1 MKKLSEYQKKVI
13 NKMINGYTLY
23 GKMDDVCYA
32 FLTNGVPHKSK
43 MEEVRMSTVY
53 ALLKNGYIKTVETG
67 IWQRK
72 YALVER
78 TGTCEDCKKDG
89 VYQFCP
95 YGSDLHGDLDYV
107 CLCNGCAE
115 NRGNEL

>member
-1 MKKLSEYQKKVI
+1 MKQLSEYQKKII
-13 NKMINGYTLY
+13 NKMDKGYTLY
-23 GKMDDVCYA
+23 DEGDVMFGA

-43 MEEVRMSTVY
+43 MEEVRMSTVF
-53 ALLKNGYIKTVETG
+53 ALLRNGYIKTVESNV
-67 IWQRK
+67 WQRK

-78 TGTCEDCKKDG
+78 TGTCEDCKKGG

-95 YGSDLHGDLDYV
+95 YASDLHGDLDYV
-107 CLCNGCAE
+107 CLCNECAE